1 MRVVSVTVRDFRGY
15 SSATAPLGG
24 CLTVVHGPN
33 GAGKSNLL
41 EAVYF
46 GCTGRSCR
54 TANDKELVRFGEQTT
69 RVVVETEDQD
79 GTHQLAVGLT
89 PGEDKKM
96 FVDGAPVPRLLDVDL
111 RPLISVFLPE
121 RLELVKGVPALRRAH
136 LDQLIAAL
144 WPARVAA
151 RRAYSQTLAQ
161 RNALLSRVRAGWAPS
176 STLEP
181 WSEQLARQ
189 ALVLMADRQE
199 ALDLLAPA
207 FIGIASRL
215 GLDGDPGVR
224 YRPRSK
230 ASTAE
235 QFVAELDA
243 RLETDLERGFTSHG
257 PHRDELV
264 FSRAGRE
271 LRTYGSQGQQRLA
284 ILSLLLAEREVLAT
298 RRNAAPL
305 MLLDDVMSELDATRR
320 SALVEQ
326 LTATD
331 GQALIT
337 TTDADHVPAGDRS
350 DTVLIAVED
359 GELTTSAGRELA
371 MTGPA
376 GDD

>member
-176 STLEP
+176 SALEP

>member
-24 CLTVVHGPN
+24 CLTVIHGPN

-89 PGEDKKM
+89 PGEEKKM
-96 FVDGAPVPRLLDVDL
+96 SVDGAPVQRLLDVDA
-111 RPLISVFLPE
+111 RPLVSVFLPD

-136 LDQLIAAL
+136 LDQFIGAL
-144 WPARVAA
+144 WPARGAT

-161 RNALLSRVRAGWAPS
+161 RNALLARVRAGWAPRDA
-176 STLEP
+176 LEP

-199 ALDLLAPA
+199 ALDALAPV
-207 FIGIASRL
+207 FVETASRL
-215 GLDGDPGVR
+215 GLDGDPTIR

-235 QFVAELDA
+235 ELVDELDA
-243 RLETDLERGFTSHG
+243 RLETDLERGFTGHG

-264 FSRAGRE
+264 FSRAARE

-284 ILSLLLAEREVLAT
+284 LLSLLLAEREVLAA

-326 LTATD
+326 LTGTD
-331 GQALIT
+331 GQAVIT
-337 TTDADHVPAGDRS
+337 TTDADHVPTGERD
-350 DTVLIAVED
+350 DTVLISVED
-359 GELTTSAGRELA
+359 GELTINAPDMSLR
-371 MTGPA
+371 
-376 GDD
+376 

>member
-1 MRVVSVTVRDFRGY
+1 
-15 SSATAPLGG
+15 
-24 CLTVVHGPN
+24 
-33 GAGKSNLL
+33 
-41 EAVYF
+41 
-46 GCTGRSCR
+46 
-54 TANDKELVRFGEQTT
+54 
-69 RVVVETEDQD
+69 VVETEDQD

-176 STLEP
+176 SALEP